1 VRRPAAARRGP
12 TAARRGP
19 AALAAA
25 LALGTVLVASGC
37 SHSANADADR
47 ATHATASPAR
57 QPAALAGGA
66 CQLLDY
72 DVIDAE
78 LGTRFAIAASAVS
91 GATFTC
97 ALQPADAGEPD
108 LSLAVTATEADP
120 TVFRTTVVPKGATVI
135 QDLGKIGYQAGI
147 PAAGG
152 AGPGIEVGW
161 LSGNQRLMVLRYRGA
176 AGAAVTD
183 VNALLPKLVELAR
196 KVDMT
201 TV

>member
-1 VRRPAAARRGP
+1 MSSRSRAG
-12 TAARRGP
+12 
-19 AALAAA
+19 AALLAA
-25 LALGTVLVASGC
+25 LTLATLASGC
-37 SHSANADADR
+37 SRSANADADR
-47 ATHATASPAR
+47 APSPAASPA
-57 QPAALAGGA
+57 
-66 CQLLDY
+66 Y
-72 DVIDAE
+72 DVVDAE

-97 ALQPADAGEPD
+97 ALRPADAGEPD
-108 LSLAVTATEADP
+108 LSLAVTATEADQS
-120 TVFRTTVVPKGATVI
+120 VFRATVVPKGATVI
-135 QDLGKIGYQAGI
+135 QDLGKVGYQTGV

-176 AGAAVTD
+176 AGTAVPD